1 MHDPKANR
9 FQDFFVKSEYVY
21 LKNYLY
27 NYRLRKM
34 PVEKSFR
41 HERPELVLEEGC
53 GISPVVTRS
62 DRIVY
67 SDLSF
72 TALKILKRTHKS
84 GCYVVADAMH
94 LPFKAGVFSHAVSS
108 EVLEHLEDDHKAL
121 KELARVMKLSGRL
134 IVTFPHRRKYFTNDD
149 RYVKHFRRYELSE
162 MEYRLKT
169 AGFKPMVIQK
179 VLGPLEKITMCFV
192 VFCFC
197 VLQSRKPREIKNAR
211 KIKWINVFA
220 PFFNWFNRLYMG
232 PVWLDAIIMPRALSA
247 VLLIDSILP
256 EKPATNNSTITLI
269 EPKLD

>member
-1 MHDPKANR
+1 MYQTEPNH
-9 FQDFFVKSEYVY
+9 FQAFYEEDKYIH

-34 PVEKSFR
+34 SVEKSFR

-53 GISPVVTRS
+53 GISPVLTRS

-72 TALKILKRTHKS
+72 TALKILKRTHKR

-121 KELARVMKLSGRL
+121 KELARVLKLSGRL
-134 IVTFPHRRKYFTNDD
+134 MVTFPHRRKYFANDD
-149 RYVKHFRRYELSE
+149 RFVNHFRRYELPE
-162 MEYRLKT
+162 MEHRLKT
-169 AGFKPMVIQK
+169 AGFRPLVIQK
-179 VLGPLEKITMCFV
+179 VLGPLEKVTMSFV
-192 VFCFC
+192 VFCFS
-197 VLQSRKPREIKNAR
+197 VLQKRKPRETKNAR

-220 PFFNWFNRLYMG
+220 PFFNWLNRLYMG
-232 PVWLDAIIMPRALSA
+232 PVWLDAMIMPRALSA
-247 VLLIDSILP
+247 VLLIDSILS
-256 EKPATNNSTITLI
+256 EKPATKDGAITL
-269 EPKLD
+269 